1 MQRSTLAL
9 VFAVSA
15 VIVVSGVSGADT
27 AQPVHSGSQ
36 EQPSAA
42 PSNTIAARYVLGPE
56 DQVTIRAI
64 AAEELSDKPF
74 EIDGKGELNLPL
86 IGRIRAGGLTIP
98 EFEQELEARLKE
110 YVVEPHVSVSVTE
123 YRSQP
128 VSIIGAVQ
136 RPGVQ
141 QLRGK
146 RTLIEM
152 LSLAGGLTPDAG
164 YTVKITRRRESG
176 PIHLTGAT
184 EDSSGQFVTAQVQL
198 KSIME
203 ANNPEENILIQPFD
217 VISVPRAE
225 MVYVMGEVN
234 KPGGFVLQ
242 ERESL
247 SVLQALALAQ
257 GLTKAAT
264 KTGKILR
271 PISGSSEKT
280 EIRADVKAILA
291 GKNPDLPLLPNDIL
305 FIPNSVPKS
314 AALRGMEM
322 AIQVGTGVL
331 IWRR

>member
-1 MQRSTLAL
+1 MAGMVMAL
-9 VFAVSA
+9 
-15 VIVVSGVSGADT
+15 GVTSADT
-27 AQPVHSGSQ
+27 AQAPRRGNP
-36 EQPSAA
+36 EQTAAATPAA
-42 PSNTIAARYVLGPE
+42 PAVPGARYVLGPE
-56 DQVTIRAI
+56 DQITVRAI
-64 AAEELSDKPF
+64 SAEELSEKPF

-86 IGRIRAGGLTIP
+86 VGRIRAGGLTVP

-110 YVVEPHVSVSVTE
+110 YVVEPRVSVSVTE

-152 LSLAGGLTPDAG
+152 LSLAGGPTNDAG

-176 PIHLTGAT
+176 ALDLPGTII
-184 EDSSGQFVTAQVQL
+184 DSSGQFATAQVQL

-203 ANNPEENILIQPFD
+203 ANNPDENILIKPFD

-225 MVYVMGEVN
+225 MVYVLGEVN

-247 SVLQALALAQ
+247 SVLQAVSLAQ
-257 GLTKAAT
+257 GLTPAAN
-264 KTGKILR
+264 KTAKILR
-271 PISGSSEKT
+271 QVPGSPEKK
-280 EIRADVKAILA
+280 EIPTNMKSILA
-291 GKNPDLPLLPNDIL
+291 GKSPDVPLQPNDIL
-305 FIPNSVPKS
+305 FVPNNAPRN
-314 AALRGMEM
+314 AALRGLET
-322 AIQVGTGVL
+322 AIQLGTGIL

>member
-1 MQRSTLAL
+1 MRRAASTLVMA
-9 VFAVSA
+9 VATGFAMA
-15 VIVVSGVSGADT
+15 ADT
-27 AQPVHSGSQ
+27 VQVVRVGSN
-36 EQPSAA
+36 EQADS
-42 PSNTIAARYVLGPE
+42 STAARQVLGPE
-56 DQVTIRAI
+56 DQISIRSI
-64 AAEELSDKPF
+64 AAEELAEKVF
-74 EIDGKGELNLPL
+74 EIDGNGELNLPL
-86 IGRIRAGGLTIP
+86 VGRLRAGGLTVP
-98 EFEQELEARLKE
+98 ELEQELEARLKE
-110 YVVEPHVSVSVTE
+110 FVIEPHVSITVTE

-176 PIHLTGAT
+176 SINLPGAAV
-184 EDSSGQFVTAQVQL
+184 DPSGQFTTAQVQL

-203 ANNPEENILIQPFD
+203 ANNPDENIFIQPFD

-225 MVYVMGEVN
+225 MIYVIGEVR

-247 SVLQALALAQ
+247 SVLQALSLAQ
-257 GLTKAAT
+257 GLTPAAT
-264 KTGKILR
+264 KSARILR
-271 PISGSSEKT
+271 PIPGSTEKK
-280 EIRADVKAILA
+280 EIQANVKAILA
-291 GKNPDLPLLPNDIL
+291 GKSPDLALLPNDIL
-305 FIPNSVPKS
+305 FVPNSVSKS
-314 AALRGMEM
+314 ATLRGVEV
-322 AIQVGTGVL
+322 AIQLATGVL